1 MVCNLSNKQIEENL
15 VIDRREYLL
24 KYEAEIVWLVDDLE
38 NYPWVRENHVD
49 FYHPKDIA
57 KSRLADIQSGNN
69 QLIGYSVLK
78 PDAPEEFIDPETG
91 KKHYYRRIF
100 KLRDGDY
107 QAYEGSGSYPSEAL
121 DPLTIRAG
129 FKGLSPRQTSQIA
142 VRIPV
147 PLLRKM
153 ILCSNNTGMNQTDIM
168 LTALTKYLY
177 SEGEISVGQRLNAL
191 EKRVTELEGK

>member
-15 VIDRREYLL
+15 VSDRREDIL

-38 NYPWVRENHVD
+38 NYPWVREECTD
-49 FYHPKDIA
+49 FYHPKEIA
-57 KSRLADIQSGNN
+57 KSRLAAVECGYK
-69 QLIGYSVLK
+69 LIGYGVLK

-153 ILCSNNTGMNQTDIM
+153 IICSNNTGMNQTDIM
-168 LTALTKYLY
+168 LTALTKYLD
-177 SEGEISVGQRLNAL
+177 SEGEMSVGQRLDAL
-191 EKRVTELEGK
+191 EKRVIELEGK

>member
-1 MVCNLSNKQIEENL
+1 VGNSH
-15 VIDRREYLL
+15 EYAL

-38 NYPWVRENHVD
+38 NYPWLRENYVD
-49 FYHPKDIA
+49 FYHSKDIA
-57 KSRLADIQSGNN
+57 KSRLADVESGNN
-69 QLIGYSVLK
+69 KLIGYSVLR

-91 KKHYYRRIF
+91 NKHYTRRIF

-121 DPLTIRAG
+121 DPLTVKVG

-153 ILCSNNTGMNQTDIM
+153 IICSNNTGMNQTDIM
-168 LTALTKYLY
+168 LTALTKYLD
-177 SEGEISVGQRLNAL
+177 SEGEMSVGQRLDAL

>member
-1 MVCNLSNKQIEENL
+1 MSN
-15 VIDRREYLL
+15 RREESL

-38 NYPWVRENHVD
+38 NYPWVREECTD
-49 FYHPKDIA
+49 FCHPKEIA
-57 KSRLADIQSGNN
+57 KSRLAAIECAYK
-69 QLIGYSVLK
+69 LIGYGVLK

-91 KKHYYRRIF
+91 KKHFNRRIF
-100 KLRDGDY
+100 MLRDGDY
-107 QAYEGSGSYPSEAL
+107 QAYEGNGSYPIEAL

-168 LTALTKYLY
+168 LTALTKYLDL
-177 SEGEISVGQRLNAL
+177 EGEMSVKQRLDVL
-191 EKRVTELEGK
+191 ENRVTKLEDG

>member
-1 MVCNLSNKQIEENL
+1 MGNSH
-15 VIDRREYLL
+15 EYAL
-24 KYEAEIVWLVDDLE
+24 KYEAEIVWLVDDLK
-38 NYPWVRENHVD
+38 NYPWLRENYVD
-49 FYHPKDIA
+49 FYHPKDIT
-57 KSRLADIQSGNN
+57 KSRLADVESGNN
-69 QLIGYSVLK
+69 KLIGYSVLK

-121 DPLTIRAG
+121 DPLTVRVG

-168 LTALTKYLY
+168 LTALTKYLD
-177 SEGEISVGQRLNAL
+177 SEGEMSVGQRLDAL
-191 EKRVTELEGK
+191 EKRVTELESK